1 MVASQQW
8 KNALSW
14 SAPGFDLGTYNL
26 IFFPGGQDQSIRQL
40 LDSKVVHRLLQVY
53 FPTTRKPS
61 ANVIGAICHGVKVL
75 ADTNDESGHSI
86 LHGSVTAVLPSLFE
100 QLAFQSLRLFVDDDY
115 CKVYGAESEDL
126 EHAVGSHIS
135 LATHPTLI
143 KSLQVRKKLQHGTD
157 LKTSW
162 SPFP

>member
-1 MVASQQW
+1 MAASQEW
-8 KNALSW
+8 KIPLGW
-14 SAPGFDLGTYNL
+14 SAPGFGLGAYNL
-26 IFFPGGQDQSIRQL
+26 VFFPGGQDQSIRQL
-40 LDSKVVHRLLQVY
+40 LESELVHKLLQAY

-61 ANVIGAICHGVKVL
+61 AIVIGAICHGVKVL
-75 ADTNDESGHSI
+75 ADTSDECGRSI

-100 QLAFQSLRLFVDDDY
+100 QLAFQSLKLFVDDDY
-115 CKVYGAESEDL
+115 CKVYGAGSEDL

-135 LATHPTLI
+135 LTTYPTLL